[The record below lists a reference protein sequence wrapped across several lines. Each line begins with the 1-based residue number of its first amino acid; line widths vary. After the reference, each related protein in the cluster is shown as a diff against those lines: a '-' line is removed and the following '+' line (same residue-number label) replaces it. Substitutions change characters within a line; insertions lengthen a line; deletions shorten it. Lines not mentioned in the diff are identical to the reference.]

1 MNDGPRPTP
10 HTSGFCGNR
19 CRNASLFA
27 RMQKLPGRQ
36 LPLVFT
42 ALHPQIG
49 FPIDFVQLLR
59 APLSRIEPI
68 AKSLFEL
75 LVGRRRRHP
84 KDSRAAAWTGCSCF
98 FPTRISMRALAPSPS
113 AQGCGANG
121 VSIGGKASTPDRDC
135 HGPENDS
142 PRNSHDFTAMQPD
155 DAVLHEHKRINRDNK
170 RKQQYASLLTGGGQ
184 LLFSAH

>member
-1 MNDGPRPTP
+1 
-10 HTSGFCGNR
+10 
-19 CRNASLFA
+19 
-27 RMQKLPGRQ
+27 MQKLPGRQ
-36 LPLVFT
+36 L

-59 APLSRIEPI
+59 VPLSRIEPI

-142 PRNSHDFTAMQPD
+142 PRNSHDFTSMQPD
-155 DAVLHEHKRINRDNK
+155 DAVLHEHKRIN
-170 RKQQYASLLTGGGQ
+170 
-184 LLFSAH
+184 